1 MVTFDA
7 AEPGTSREIW
17 EQDARFAALPEF
29 DPTQYPAVLV
39 FAAHPDDETLGA
51 GGLIARCANAGIPV
65 HVICVTDGA
74 ASHNNVPDLAAT
86 RQRELQEALRI
97 LHPDIVLRWLAF
109 SDGRAEAQ
117 VAEVSAA
124 IAGILGVAPAGALV
138 VAPWRGDAHPDHR
151 VVAELAVRHSGGRT
165 VLEYPIWMWHWAS
178 PDHDATPWRDLV
190 AVEINADVKQRAIEA
205 FASQVRVPITGQG
218 EPLLR
223 ADFLEHFRRPVESF
237 VASTEAF
244 GADYFESLY
253 ANSADP
259 WSFRTRWYE
268 SRKRAVTLASL
279 TRERFANALEIGCSV
294 GHLTEMLAERC
305 DAVLAVD
312 IAERAIAEASTSEP
326 AHVRF
331 EVRDALADFPEGQF
345 DLVVLSEV
353 GYYWGET
360 ELREIR
366 TRIRD
371 HLTTDGLLVAC
382 HWRHPVAGHR
392 LSGDRVHAIL
402 REERWH
408 RLVAHMEEDF
418 VLEIFGLEA
427 LSVAAREGLK

>member
-7 AEPGTSREIW
+7 AEPGTSRATW
-17 EQDARFAALPEF
+17 EHDARLAALPEF
-29 DPTQYPAVLV
+29 DPMQYPAVLV

-51 GGLIARCANAGIPV
+51 GGLISRCADAGIPMQ
-65 HVICVTDGA
+65 VICVTDGA
-74 ASHNNVPDLAAT
+74 ASHDNVPDLAAT

-97 LHPDIVLRWLAF
+97 LHPDIVLSWLAF

-117 VAEVSAA
+117 SAEVSAA
-124 IAGILGVAPAGALV
+124 IAGILGAAPSGALV

-151 VVAELAVRHSGGRT
+151 VVGELAVRHSGGRT

-190 AVEINADVKQRAIEA
+190 AVEIDAGIKQRAIEA
-205 FASQVRVPITGQG
+205 FTSQIRVPVAAQAA
-218 EPLLR
+218 PLLR
-223 ADFLEHFRRPVESF
+223 ADFLEHFRRPVEYF

-268 SRKRAVTLASL
+268 SRKRAITLASL
-279 TRERFANALEIGCSV
+279 TRQRFTSALEIGCSV

-305 DAVLAVD
+305 DDVFAVD
-312 IAERAIAEASTSEP
+312 ISERAIAEASASVP

-331 EVRDALADFPEGQF
+331 GVRDVLADFPEGQF
-345 DLVVLSEV
+345 DLIVLSEV
-353 GYYWGET
+353 GYYWGEP

-371 HLTTDGLLVAC
+371 HLTADGLLVAC
-382 HWRHPVAGHR
+382 HWRYPVAGHR

-408 RLVAHMEEDF
+408 RLVAHTEEDF
-418 VLEIFGLEA
+418 VLEVFGRDGR
-427 LSVAAREGLK
+427 SVAAREGLT